1 MRLEG
6 TITTWKDDQ
15 GYGFITPD
23 NGGPQVFVHVKAFLD
38 AKVRPILNDRVAFEL
53 TTDDRGRPQ
62 AKYVRREGTM
72 FRFRS
77 VKKSDVALISFAA
90 LFLVALLVLALLGKL
105 HGFFP
110 GLYWLLSF
118 FTFLTY
124 RQDKSAAR
132 NGLWRIEEF
141 TLHVK
146 ALAGGWPGALIAQ
159 RVLRHKS
166 SKTSFLVV
174 FWISVIANIGAL
186 IGLAELEVAETLW
199 HHITTFRLPS

>member
-53 TTDDRGRPQ
+53 TTDERGRPQ

-146 ALAGGWPGALIAQ
+146 ALTGGWPGALCCA
-159 RVLRHKS
+159 
-166 SKTSFLVV
+166 
-174 FWISVIANIGAL
+174 GC
-186 IGLAELEVAETLW
+186 
-199 HHITTFRLPS
+199 

>member
-1 MRLEG
+1 MRIEG

-23 NGGPQVFVHVKAFLD
+23 IGGPQVFVHVKAFLD

-53 TTDDRGRPQ
+53 TTDERGRLQ
-62 AKYVRREGTM
+62 AIYVRREGTM
-72 FRFRS
+72 FRLRS
-77 VKKSDVALISFAA
+77 VRRSDAALIGFAV
-90 LFLVALLVLALLGKL
+90 LFLVALLMLALLGKL
-105 HGFFP
+105 HGVFA

-118 FTFLTY
+118 FTFMTY

-146 ALAGGWPGALIAQ
+146 ALTGGWPGALIAQ

-166 SKTSFLVV
+166 RKTSFLVV
-174 FWISVIANIGAL
+174 FWITVIVNIGAL

-199 HHITTFRLPS
+199 HHITTFKIPS

>member
-1 MRLEG
+1 MRLQG

-15 GYGFITPD
+15 VYGFITPD
-23 NGGPQVFVHVKAFLD
+23 NGGPQVFVHIKAFLD

-53 TTDDRGRPQ
+53 TTDERGRPQ

-72 FRFRS
+72 FRFRL
-77 VKKSDVALISFAA
+77 VRKSDVALIGFAV
-90 LFLVALLVLALLGKL
+90 LFLITLLVLALLGKL

-118 FTFLTY
+118 FTFITY

-132 NGLWRIEEF
+132 AGLWRIEEF

-146 ALAGGWPGALIAQ
+146 ALTGGWPGALIAQ

-166 SKTSFLVV
+166 RKTSFLVV
-174 FWISVIANIGAL
+174 FWITVIVNIGAL

-199 HHITTFRLPS
+199 RHITTFKIPS